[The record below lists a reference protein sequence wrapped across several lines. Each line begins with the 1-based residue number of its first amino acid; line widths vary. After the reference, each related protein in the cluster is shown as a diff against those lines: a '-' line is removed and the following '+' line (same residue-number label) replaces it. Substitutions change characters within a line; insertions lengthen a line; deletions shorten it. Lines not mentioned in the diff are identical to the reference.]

1 MLFKLLKITLLYF
14 CLPSIGVAEVQEFT
28 LDNGLRLIV
37 SVDQRAPVAVSQI
50 WYKVGGSYESP
61 GKTGLSHMLEHMMFK
76 GTQRYAPGEFSRIM
90 AAQGAEENAF
100 TSMDY
105 TAYFQTLEKSRLALS
120 FEMEADRMRHLV
132 LDETEFAKERQVV
145 LEERRTRI
153 EDEPVSIVY
162 EHFKA
167 TAFQSSPYR
176 QPLGGRQTDI
186 KNITLEDL
194 KAWYQRWY
202 APNNATLVVVGDVE
216 PQAVLNLAQKYF
228 GDFKP
233 STITPPTP
241 RPEVEQF
248 GVKRVTVKRPAKLPY
263 LIMGYKVPVL
273 KSIAPKDNWEVYAL
287 NVLVYLLDGGESAR
301 LSKNLVR
308 GQHIATTVSAS
319 YDMFSR
325 LEDLLTFSGV
335 PTEGHTVAEL
345 ETALNAQ
352 IEELKNQLVDEVELK
367 RIKTQLQA
375 SEIYERDSIF
385 YQGMKIG
392 ILETVGLNWQL
403 LDQYLDNISQVT
415 AEQVRAVARKYL
427 IADRLTV
434 GVLDPQPLPTPQ
446 QPPHVPMIGGIH

>member
-1 MLFKLLKITLLYF
+1 MLLYF
-14 CLPSIGVAEVQEFT
+14 CLHSVGVAEVQEFT

-37 SVDQRAPVAVSQI
+37 SVDQRAPVVVSQI

-61 GKTGLSHMLEHMMFK
+61 GKIGISHVLEHMMFK

-90 AAQGAEENAF
+90 AAEGAEENAF

-120 FEMEADRMRHLV
+120 FEMEADRMRYLV

-145 LEERRTRI
+145 LEERRTRV
-153 EDEPVSIVY
+153 EDEPVSILY

-194 KAWYQRWY
+194 KTWYQRWY

-228 GDFKP
+228 GDFKS

-248 GVKRVTVKRPAKLPY
+248 GVKRITVKRPAKLPY

-273 KSIAPKDNWEVYAL
+273 NTIAPEDNWEVYAL
-287 NVLVYLLDGGESAR
+287 NVLAYLLDGGESAR

-325 LEDLLTFSGV
+325 LEDLFTFSGV

-352 IEELKNQLVDEVELK
+352 IEQLKNQLVDEVELK

-415 AEQVRAVARKYL
+415 AEQVRVVARKYL
-427 IADRLTV
+427 TTDRLTV

-446 QPPHVPMIGGIH
+446 QPPQVPMIGGIH